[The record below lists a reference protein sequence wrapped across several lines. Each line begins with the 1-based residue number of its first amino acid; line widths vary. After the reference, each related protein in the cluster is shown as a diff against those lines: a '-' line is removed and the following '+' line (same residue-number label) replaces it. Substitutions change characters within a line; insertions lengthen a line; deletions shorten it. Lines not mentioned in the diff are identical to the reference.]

1 MDFDN
6 KDMKRFFGTLLSF
19 IFSFFF
25 FLSCQNLD
33 VTNPA
38 DPDYTIK
45 PPTNLNVTAL
55 DDQSVRLTWTDNC
68 SFESGFRIERKEES
82 GSYIQIAEIG
92 ANVTSFDD
100 AGLTYGK
107 VYYYQVRAYT
117 SQNNSTYSN
126 EKSVVTVIPAPSNLN
141 VTTIDDQS
149 VRLTWM
155 DNCTFESGFK
165 IERKEEGGNYLQ
177 ITEVGA
183 NVTSFDDAGLT
194 YGKVY
199 YYQVRAYT
207 SQNNSVYSN
216 EKTIQMITPAP
227 SNLDATAINDQSV
240 RLTWTDNCSF
250 ESGFRIERKE
260 EGGSYAQIAVVGAN
274 MTTYDDAGLT
284 YDKLYYYRVRAYT
297 SQNNSTYSNE
307 KSVVTVFPA
316 PSNLNV
322 TTIDDQSVRLTWMDN
337 CTFESGFKI
346 ERKEESGS
354 YVQINDVDA
363 NATTYDDDSLT
374 VGKVY
379 FYRVKAYSSSNSSD
393 YSNEKSITTV
403 FPAPSNLNV
412 TALGNPDVR
421 LTWTDN
427 CSFESG
433 FRIERKEESGS
444 YVQIAEVGANV
455 TSFDDAGLAFGKTYY
470 YRVRAFTA
478 QNRSAYSNEK
488 IFYSMQDLW
497 NGTWKVTSTN
507 NTSSGSN
514 LIVDETLTFSN
525 SIFNGSAV
533 TGNVKWVS
541 ISWGIVN
548 GTYEYDPT
556 GQTLVITYTG
566 GYGTKTYTGVSIN
579 QTQLNMSSGSLSFS
593 LAKQ

>member
-82 GSYIQIAEIG
+82 GSYIQIAEI
-92 ANVTSFDD
+92 
-100 AGLTYGK
+100 
-107 VYYYQVRAYT
+107 
-117 SQNNSTYSN
+117 
-126 EKSVVTVIPAPSNLN
+126 
-141 VTTIDDQS
+141 
-149 VRLTWM
+149 
-155 DNCTFESGFK
+155 
-165 IERKEEGGNYLQ
+165 
-177 ITEVGA
+177 GA